1 VLTRGAPERRGRG
14 RPQVRPDD
22 ETLRMIVDAAR
33 EAFLSQSFGEVA
45 MAAIARRAGV
55 STKTMYR
62 LVPTKADLFR
72 NLIADRISRFMV
84 ALDLDSL
91 DHLAPLEA
99 LTRLL
104 TSYGE
109 MTLGEEAV
117 AMYRLAITEADR
129 FPEIASYL
137 YEGAIGPAAG
147 ALDAWLYR
155 QCGRGNLRLADPR
168 MASGLLRGMLVM
180 EPQRG
185 TLLRQRPLPD
195 TAQIASRA
203 RACAELFLSG
213 CWVG

>member
-1 VLTRGAPERRGRG
+1 
-14 RPQVRPDD
+14 VRPDA
-22 ETLRMIVDAAR
+22 ETLRLIIEAAR
-33 EAFLSQSFGEVA
+33 EAFLSQTFSDVA
-45 MAAIARRAGV
+45 MVAIARRAGV

-72 NLIADRISRFMV
+72 TLIADRISRFMV
-84 ALDLDSL
+84 ALDLDAL
-91 DHLAPLEA
+91 DHLTPVDA

-109 MTLGEEAV
+109 MTLGDEAV

-137 YEGAIGPAAG
+137 YEGAVGPAAG

-155 QCGRGNLRLADPR
+155 QCGQGKLKLADPR

-180 EPQRG
+180 EPQRA
-185 TLLRQRPLPD
+185 TLLRQHPLPD
-195 TAQIASRA
+195 PVQIASRA
-203 RACAELFLSG
+203 RVCAELFLSG